1 MLASVKI
8 KNNKVFVNGK
18 LFYALEPSSLN
29 VFLPEL
35 YKKMELS
42 YPKFHKMD
50 NLCKLGILSSEL
62 LIQKSTITEKYN
74 LENIGIVL
82 SNSSSSI
89 DTDRQHQST
98 ISDKNNYYP
107 SPAIFVYTLPNIVIG
122 EIAIKYKFTGE
133 NAFFVTDKFD
143 TDLVLNY
150 SDMLLNEGMEA
161 LIAGW
166 INVDGDNYEC
176 FFFIVE
182 KGRQFHLENI
192 VEQYNIE

>member
-1 MLASVKI
+1 MLRSVKI
-8 KNNKVFVNGK
+8 KDNKVFVNSQ
-18 LFYALEPSSLN
+18 LLYELESSALN
-29 VFLPEL
+29 IFLQEL
-35 YKKMELS
+35 YKKSEMS

-50 NLCKLGILSSEL
+50 NLCKLGILASEL
-62 LIQKSTITEKYN
+62 LIQKSSIVEKYN

-82 SNSSSSI
+82 SNSASSI

-143 TDLVLNY
+143 TDLILNY
-150 SDMLLNEGMEA
+150 AEILLNEGMEA

-166 INVDGDNYEC
+166 INVDGDDYEC
-176 FFFIVE
+176 FFFIIE
-182 KGRQFHLENI
+182 QKNPCRLENI
-192 VEQYNIE
+192 IKQYNIE